1 VNGPTARLR
10 QGDAILVVDVQL
22 DFCPGGSLPVDEGD
36 RIVPV
41 LNQWLDA
48 ARERGIPVYASRD
61 WHPPGHISFAE
72 QGGRWPPH
80 CVQETPGAGYHP
92 RLDLPDD
99 VVEIRKG
106 VHRDRDQYSA
116 FEQTGLAEQMRE
128 RGIRRLWVGGLAQ
141 DVCVRASV
149 LDGREQGFEMHLIA
163 AATRPVEA
171 ESGLSAIL
179 EMKRAGAII
188 EEE

>member
-1 VNGPTARLR
+1 
-10 QGDAILVVDVQL
+10 VVDVQL

-41 LNQWLDA
+41 LNLWLEA
-48 ARERGIPVYASRD
+48 ARAQGIPVFASRD
-61 WHPPGHISFAE
+61 WHPPAHMSFEE

-92 RLDLPDD
+92 QLDLPDD
-99 VVEIRKG
+99 AVEIRKG
-106 VHRDRDQYSA
+106 VHPDRDQYSA
-116 FEQTGLAEQMRE
+116 FQQTGLAERMRE

-141 DVCVRASV
+141 EVCVRASV
-149 LDGREQGFEMHLIA
+149 LDGLEQGFEVHLMA

-171 ESGLSAIL
+171 EAGRRATL
-179 EMKRAGAII
+179 EMQRAGAII

>member
-1 VNGPTARLR
+1 
-10 QGDAILVVDVQL
+10 
-22 DFCPGGSLPVDEGD
+22 VDEGD
-36 RIVPV
+36 QIVPV
-41 LNQWLDA
+41 LNQWLGA
-48 ARERGIPVYASRD
+48 ARAQGIPVYASRD
-61 WHPPGHISFAE
+61 WHPPGHVSFAE

-80 CVQETPGAGYHP
+80 CIQDTPGARYHP
-92 RLDLPDD
+92 QLDLPDD
-99 VVEIRKG
+99 VVEISKG
-106 VHRDRDQYSA
+106 AQLDRDQYSA
-116 FEQTGLAEQMRE
+116 FEQTGLAEHLRE

-149 LDGREQGFEMHLIA
+149 LDGCELGFEMHLIA

-171 ESGLSAIL
+171 GAGRRATL